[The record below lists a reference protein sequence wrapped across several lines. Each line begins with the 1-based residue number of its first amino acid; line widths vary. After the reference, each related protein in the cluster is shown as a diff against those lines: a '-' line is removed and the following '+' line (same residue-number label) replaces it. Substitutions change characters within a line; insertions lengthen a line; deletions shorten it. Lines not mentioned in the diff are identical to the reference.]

1 MEELIEKIAGIQ
13 VFGGE
18 IVVYFDLRDAEE
30 PWESGGRAGQ
40 LRGCHGAYDEERRRG
55 PGNTFHPRK
64 ILVSVLE
71 LLPTSGTASGVLR
84 RLLPDGAISF

>member
-30 PWESGGRAGQ
+30 PWKVE
-40 LRGCHGAYDEERRRG
+40 D
-55 PGNTFHPRK
+55 
-64 ILVSVLE
+64 VLDNFE
-71 LLPTSGTASGVLR
+71 DATVHMTKNAAVG
-84 RLLPDGAISF
+84 